1 MFPRPAVPCHLQD
14 LVPFLDALPVRR
26 AACLHPGYEDAHVVA
41 AGQPQTN
48 TRTLGEVHDTSV
60 GAVATREEGNQ
71 AGGGGCPHPLQDLVF
86 QTAQMTV
93 NDIPQSRRQNVGPT
107 APHAHLSYPPTVLQ
121 ALPARDSVNVIV
133 AFSRRLC
140 KEKPK
145 PGAFTPEDKETAP
158 SSTLA

>member
-60 GAVATREEGNQ
+60 GAVAT
-71 AGGGGCPHPLQDLVF
+71 
-86 QTAQMTV
+86 
-93 NDIPQSRRQNVGPT
+93 
-107 APHAHLSYPPTVLQ
+107 VLQ

-133 AFSRRLC
+133 AFSRRLWFSD
-140 KEKPK
+140 
-145 PGAFTPEDKETAP
+145 G
-158 SSTLA
+158 S